1 MEIRDTSCI
10 LIGMIA
16 IETSVRIDRPAE
28 AVFALLSDP
37 LRLPLWN
44 SAVESVRPTGPAYAM
59 RRRLPGGRADNE
71 LEIVASEPPSL
82 FAIRTTSGPTPFS
95 YRYRLVPDGEATVV
109 EFDGTVELGGPQAL
123 VGRAIKR
130 GIDANLATLRNTLER
145 EAGERDHGRRVHG

>member
-1 MEIRDTSCI
+1 
-10 LIGMIA
+10 MIA
-16 IETSVRIDRPAE
+16 IHTSVRIVRPAE

-37 LRLPLWN
+37 LRMPLWN
-44 SAVESVRPTGPAYAM
+44 SAVDSVRTAGPAYAM
-59 RRRLPGGRADNE
+59 RRRLPTGPADNE
-71 LEIVASEPPSL
+71 LEITALEAPAL
-82 FAIRTTSGPTPFS
+82 FAIRSTSGPTPFA

-145 EAGERDHGRRVHG
+145 EAGERDRGRRVHG